1 MKRMLICVLFLCCAA
16 GQLGAQMMPVW
27 LTPYPGTTPE
37 SKRTDTTVEASY
49 SVAAVPKD
57 VLAHFQK
64 VFDNQGIPIDSIG
77 APEGF
82 YLHADA
88 SECNL
93 EISIVRSGAS
103 TAVKVICKSKA
114 GSVQR
119 MVVVPVGGQEE
130 QGDQAPSNPMK
141 KFDKPVA
148 PGAKAGPPVLSWPD
162 WLVRVDGAKAPVRK
176 LQGEMKST
184 FVAAGPRHDI
194 ESFYMDL
201 LNAHDYQVTENL
213 PMGSDDSGNW
223 LLATSAP
230 DPKTKHATV
239 IRVKIKPAGQN
250 LEVDITMQ

>member
-1 MKRMLICVLFLCCAA
+1 MKRILICGLFMACAA

-27 LTPYPGTTPE
+27 LTPFPGATPE

-64 VFDNQGIPIDSIG
+64 VFDGEGIPIDSIG

-82 YLHADA
+82 YLHAEA
-88 SECNL
+88 PECNL
-93 EISIVRSGAS
+93 EISIVRSGAN
-103 TAVKVICKSKA
+103 TAVKVKCTSKA

-119 MVVVPVGGQEE
+119 MVVVPVG
-130 QGDQAPSNPMK
+130 DQADPEPANPMK
-141 KFDKPVA
+141 KFDKPVP
-148 PGAKAGPPVLSWPD
+148 PGGKAGPPVLSWPD

-176 LQGEMKST
+176 LPGELKST

-201 LNAHDYQVTENL
+201 LNAHDYQVSENL

-223 LLATSAP
+223 LLATSAA

-239 IRVKIKPAGQN
+239 IRVKMKPAGQN
-250 LEVDITMQ
+250 FEVEITME